1 MLTLT
6 EKAAQNVIALLQKNG
21 KAEGFLRVRVT
32 PGGCSGLS
40 YEFELAD
47 RSEPG
52 DVLCEAYGAKV
63 LVDPQ
68 TSFFIRGSQLDYAQ
82 NLMKSG
88 FVVKN
93 PNAASS
99 CSCGNSFC
107 A

>member
-1 MLTLT
+1 MLTLS
-6 EKAAQNVIALLQKNG
+6 EKAAQNITALLQKKG
-21 KAEGFLRVRVT
+21 RAEGFLRVRVV

-40 YEFELAD
+40 YEFDLAD
-47 RSEPG
+47 QAEPG
-52 DVLCEAYGAKV
+52 DAVCEAHGAKV

-68 TSFFIRGSQLDYAQ
+68 TNFFIRGSELDYVQ